1 MEGQHRIAIHS
12 TETLESGETYDHY
25 RFVDFADPEND
36 PQSID
41 NGEIDE
47 LVFVGEDEILSMMNE
62 AGAGGM
68 NFGNYLWGATG
79 YTVGLGRLVL
89 QGGTHFNSVFGAR
102 FNGYESQLDSKD
114 DQLSIR
120 LGARRA
126 KSNNY
131 KKYRR

>member
-1 MEGQHRIAIHS
+1 
-12 TETLESGETYDHY
+12 
-25 RFVDFADPEND
+25 
-36 PQSID
+36 
-41 NGEIDE
+41 
-47 LVFVGEDEILSMMNE
+47 
-62 AGAGGM
+62 M

-79 YTVGLGRLVL
+79 YTVGFSRLIL
-89 QGGTHFNSVFGAR
+89 QGGAHLNSILSPDK
-102 FNGYESQLDSKD
+102 NGYKRQWDSKD